1 MTNALWGQR
10 LLYFLISLLF
20 ILWLIVPQNPLP
32 QALPTPEFLLCFTLA
47 IILRR
52 PEALPVIL
60 IAIIFL
66 FCDVLFNRP
75 IGLWTAI
82 VIIISEFAKTQY
94 WRYKD
99 SNFVTTWFFISFLS
113 SVGIFLY
120 MIVLDVLLVPQSNF
134 WQYLIWA
141 LITILIYPFMFCL
154 SFLIVGFDK
163 QNYER
168 PFVRKKI

>member
-1 MTNALWGQR
+1 MTNALWSQR
-10 LLYFLISLLF
+10 LLYLLISLLF
-20 ILWLIVPQNPLP
+20 ILWLIAPQNPLS
-32 QALPTPEFLLCFTLA
+32 QALPTPEFLFCFTLA

-52 PEALPVIL
+52 PEVLPVIL
-60 IAIIFL
+60 IAIVFL

-94 WRYKD
+94 WRYKG
-99 SNFVTTWFFISFLS
+99 SNFVTAWFFISFLS

-120 MIVLDVLLVPQSNF
+120 MIVLNLLLVPQANF

-141 LITILIYPFMFCL
+141 LITILIYPIMFCL
-154 SFLIVGFDK
+154 SFLIVGFDN
-163 QNYER
+163 QSYER
-168 PFVRKKI
+168 PLIRKKT